1 MSCLPRKLLIS
12 LAALVLFTGQALSAV
27 YIYEV
32 TTVSRR
38 FQTASMLG
46 PRAYLF
52 HNGGSDIIKNLKIV
66 QKYSGNDFNKALE
79 EYQLGK
85 SNYRPLLYETPPAD
99 SNYIRFIW
107 WR

>member
-1 MSCLPRKLLIS
+1 MSCLLRKLLIS
-12 LAALVLFTGQALSAV
+12 FTALLLFTGEALSAV
-27 YIYEV
+27 YVYEV

-46 PRAYLF
+46 PKAFLF

-66 QKYSGNDFNKALE
+66 QKYPGKDFNKALE
-79 EYQLGK
+79 ENRLGNA
-85 SNYRPLLYETPPAD
+85 NYRPLLYQTPPAD